1 MAGITRMYSVAAF
14 PLRTLQ
20 KQNSWLKRRK
30 SNMKGVIGV
39 SIAYWRVCL

>member
-14 PLRTLQ
+14 PLRSPQ
-20 KQNSWLKRRK
+20 KQNSWLKRSK
-30 SNMKGVIGV
+30 SNMNGVIGI